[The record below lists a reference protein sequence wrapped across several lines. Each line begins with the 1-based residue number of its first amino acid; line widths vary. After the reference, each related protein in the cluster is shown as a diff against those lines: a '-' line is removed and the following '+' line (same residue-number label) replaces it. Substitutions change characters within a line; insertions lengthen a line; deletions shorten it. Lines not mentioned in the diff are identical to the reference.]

1 MALTYKTLSL
11 KKFLFIFLSCLLFQ
25 QLTAQT
31 IVKFDNGSKRI
42 RDASIYTSKKYR
54 SSFYS

>member
-1 MALTYKTLSL
+1 M

-31 IVKFDNGSKRI
+31 IVKFDNGNNI
-42 RDASIYTSKKYR
+42 IYLSFASKKI
-54 SSFYS
+54 

>member
-1 MALTYKTLSL
+1 M

-31 IVKFDNGSKRI
+31 IVKFDNGNNI
-42 RDASIYTSKKYR
+42 IYKNLQGKTIVKNPLAELI
-54 SSFYS
+54 